1 MARFGTGIQAGLGAI
16 NYTPYMQGAMAGSQ
30 SIAQGIASLGQA
42 ASGAINTYYAK
53 KEEDKKKEEAA
64 NSFIKTVEANPSA
77 FQGYL
82 KDGKVDKEAIRT
94 MVDTLGVPGTLQ
106 LNTYLAEA
114 AKQQKAE
121 KTKGEA
127 ARYADF
133 LTTQSAPTA
142 GEPEFMSNLR
152 NFRQNQE
159 FAGLSP
165 EARRAGQAMALEQQI
180 GQAQLG
186 KTLAETQALL
196 NPTPKEPNNEAAQIQ
211 REAEAFTLQTGR
223 QPNAIEFAQIGARV
237 RQQNSAQTNINVGER
252 GAINA
257 LDTLAKSKF
266 VPQSEKINEY
276 VNQANSLKV
285 MESLLNSGVVDKN
298 GRVVKDNQIITGW
311 LAGAERDVKSA
322 LNKIGLTNF
331 RDVAATDVYLNAAY
345 KQLAAAVQ
353 AFGSGTAISDTDL
366 KTAAKI
372 IAGDPSVSAEA
383 LREMIK
389 NYKIDIG
396 NQIQRFNKSVEKTFT
411 SPSPEIDNTAS
422 FYRNAFLVPE
432 TDYQYFLSTGAGGG
446 MFDQQ
451 GNALGVGGQN
461 AALES
466 GEYEIVNGRVVRK
479 KK

>member
-16 NYTPYMQGAMAGSQ
+16 NYAPYMQGAVAGSQ

-53 KEEDKKKEEAA
+53 KEEEDKKEKATSA
-64 NSFIKTVEANPSA
+64 FIKTIEANPAA
-77 FQGYL
+77 FQTYF
-82 KDGKVDKEAIRT
+82 KDGNVDKEAVKAV
-94 MVDTLGVPGTLQ
+94 VDTLGFQGTLQ

-121 KTKGEA
+121 KTKGDA

-152 NFRQNQE
+152 NFRENQE

-165 EARRAGQAMALEQQI
+165 EARRAGKTMALEQQI

-186 KTLAETQALL
+186 KTLAETQSLL

-223 QPNAIEFAQIGARV
+223 KPNAIEFAQIGARV

-257 LDTLAKSKF
+257 LNTLAERKF
-266 VPQSEKINEY
+266 VKQSEKINDY
-276 VNQANSLKV
+276 INQANSLKV

-311 LAGAERDVKSA
+311 LAGTERDVKSA
-322 LNKIGLTNF
+322 LNKIGIANF
-331 RDVAATDVYLNAAY
+331 KDVAATDIYLNAAY

-353 AFGSGTAISDTDL
+353 AFGSGTAISDADL
-366 KTAAKI
+366 KTAEKI
-372 IAGDPSVSAEA
+372 VAGNVSVEASA

-389 NYKIDIG
+389 NYKKEIAD
-396 NQIQRFNKSVEKTFT
+396 QIKRFNNSVETTFT
-411 SPSPEIDNTAS
+411 STSPEIENTAS
-422 FYRNAFLVPE
+422 FYRNAFVVPE

-451 GNALGVGGQN
+451 GNALGEGGKN